1 MCVGVAASDAAIS
14 KRSGILVRGLPVRQE
29 PFRSQVVGQSRAR
42 FGSAARTFA
51 VEAHFNRTRVGATM
65 NWWIHLSNDFRN

>member
-1 MCVGVAASDAAIS
+1 MCVDVAASDAAIS
-14 KRSGILVRGLPVRQE
+14 KRSDILVRGLPVRQE

-42 FGSAARTFA
+42 LGSSTRIFA

-65 NWWIHLSNDFRN
+65 NRWIHLSNDFRN